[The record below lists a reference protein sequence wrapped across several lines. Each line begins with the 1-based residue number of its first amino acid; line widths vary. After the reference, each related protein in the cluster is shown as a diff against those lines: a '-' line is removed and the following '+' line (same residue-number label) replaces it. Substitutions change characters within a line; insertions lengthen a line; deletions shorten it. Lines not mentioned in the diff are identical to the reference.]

1 MTDHLHRLRSTTH
14 LFKQASSSF
23 FSNFFTFLL
32 LSLLL
37 LSFRLLVENGT
48 HRVTSF
54 IDHDPSLNALLS
66 RLDPPPNQSHRVGS
80 PDSDRR
86 FRRRHPFLHF
96 KRVGTLDDDLFSGD
110 GDDDRR
116 LFGAG
121 NGFSPN
127 RSFVMF
133 THFDSMV
140 GFSDSVV
147 DNGISVSEVVRS
159 GVAFRA
165 RITSLDVNEDGAEN
179 QDEGNGDLERENVNG
194 QQDMNRVVNLQ
205 FVKGLEL
212 DNLETAALF
221 FMVSFL
227 SAVYGWVILSFTL
240 TYSLVLGMVFISVV
254 NDLTGRFSSL
264 VGIICDGTMLGLKR
278 LSGFIIMKWA
288 VRDALTQ
295 LLGLWYFGEIENKY
309 SFFKLFVRLKLMPFS
324 IMSPWV
330 KGFEKEISGFISTW
344 FLMDSLLA
352 FLFAVD
358 AWAVLADSRRSGR
371 EIVKEGCYLLSIM
384 LNQAV
389 QINCLE
395 AIFCGPL
402 VRAVI
407 GRTLGKY
414 VAMAFQSVVEVYF
427 MVTWLVFYLSARCR
441 DAHEQGRRFGQ
452 RELEGLTDGLR

>member
-1 MTDHLHRLRSTTH
+1 
-14 LFKQASSSF
+14 
-23 FSNFFTFLL
+23 
-32 LSLLL
+32 
-37 LSFRLLVENGT
+37 
-48 HRVTSF
+48 
-54 IDHDPSLNALLS
+54 
-66 RLDPPPNQSHRVGS
+66 
-80 PDSDRR
+80 
-86 FRRRHPFLHF
+86 
-96 KRVGTLDDDLFSGD
+96 
-110 GDDDRR
+110 
-116 LFGAG
+116 
-121 NGFSPN
+121 
-127 RSFVMF
+127 MF
-133 THFDSMV
+133 THFDSMS

-147 DNGISVSEVVRS
+147 DNGISVSEVVRP
-159 GVAFRA
+159 GVAFRVWTA
-165 RITSLDVNEDGAEN
+165 SLDVDEDDAKN
-179 QDEGNGDLERENVNG
+179 QDEENGILERENVNG
-194 QQDMNRVVNLQ
+194 HQDMNRVVDLQ

-212 DNLETAALF
+212 DNSETAALF

-254 NDLTGRFSSL
+254 NDLTGRFSSRI
-264 VGIICDGTMLGLKR
+264 GIICDGTLLGLKR

-324 IMSPWV
+324 IMSPWIQ
-330 KGFEKEISGFISTW
+330 GFEKEISGFISTW

-441 DAHEQGRRFGQ
+441 DAHLQGRRFGQ